1 MRTGRASSR
10 ENSINLRI
18 RQTDTAQ
25 NSTEQNN
32 LRHQDRRKLTG
43 EQRTGITVNVRLGM
57 SPRWPTAHSHCKSRA
72 PLRNRT
78 LLREVWQGG
87 YFPTVIKME
96 KLGETFFTAA
106 DKFYFK
112 CLSGMHREKKSMFS

>member
-10 ENSINLRI
+10 EISITLRL

-43 EQRTGITVNVRLGM
+43 EQRTGDHGECQAGHEPMSANSALSLQITR
-57 SPRWPTAHSHCKSRA
+57 TADKLDPIERGVAGKVFSHSH
-72 PLRNRT
+72 
-78 LLREVWQGG
+78 
-87 YFPTVIKME
+87 
-96 KLGETFFTAA
+96 
-106 DKFYFK
+106 
-112 CLSGMHREKKSMFS
+112 